1 MDQKKPKVK
10 FYDKDTGEEIS
21 SWGLNPSQLRFW
33 TSKKK
38 YILFSGGYG
47 CGKSLMLTLKA
58 VDMALKYPK
67 NYILMGRRTYP
78 ELRDTLLKEFFN
90 YVPDSLIK
98 DYQKA
103 EGRVVFHNG
112 SEIIFRHLDTIAE
125 SEIRSL
131 NLGCA
136 FIDQGEDISKEVF
149 TGLRGRLRREGI
161 ADEDRKI
168 YITCNPALTW
178 LYADFKQSPDMNP
191 DGTTDYEVIEASTM
205 ENAANLP
212 QSYVD
217 DLLKYPESYKKQYV
231 YGIWDEDL
239 LSNRSVFAR
248 EYLERMRQHIK
259 DPIKTSEGLEIFAE
273 FISGHRYQMGIDA
286 AEGIYEVGVP
296 DSKQKSDETAITITD
311 LTLEEE
317 VASWSGR
324 IPPDIAAEKAIQFA
338 YWYSSSR
345 NPILLIPEMNSIGL
359 ALLNRLNREPSDR
372 IRIYRREE
380 FDKRLGIKKE
390 SEGWRTT
397 RQTKPLLVS
406 RFQELLRL
414 RDPKIRSKKTYEQ
427 LKTFVYTNEANKQGM
442 GAELNF
448 HDDRLISALLSFW
461 EKSPVVEGKV
471 LGNTP
476 IDVDSGMRVKNGKI
490 TMIPQ
495 LQVEKEKHTKWTVN

>member
-1 MDQKKPKVK
+1 MADKLKKVK
-10 FYDKDTGEEIS
+10 FYNKDTGEELS
-21 SWGLNPSQLRFW
+21 SWELNPSQLKFW

-58 VDMALKYPK
+58 VDMAMKYPK

-131 NLGCA
+131 NLGSA
-136 FIDQGEDISKEVF
+136 FIDQGEDISKDVF
-149 TGLRGRLRREGI
+149 TGLRGRLRREGV

-168 YITCNPALTW
+168 CITCNPALTW

-191 DGTTDYEVIEASTM
+191 DGTTDYEVIEASTL
-205 ENAANLP
+205 ENIKNLP
-212 QSYVD
+212 KSYVD
-217 DLLKYPESYKKQYV
+217 DLLKYPEAYKKQYV
-231 YGIWDEDL
+231 YGMWDEDL
-239 LSNRSVFAR
+239 LSNRAVFAR
-248 EYLERMRQHIK
+248 EYLERMRQYVMEPIRIK
-259 DPIKTSEGLEIFAE
+259 EQLEIFAE
-273 FISGHRYQMGIDA
+273 FVPGHKYQMGIDA
-286 AEGIYEVGVP
+286 SEGIYEVGVV

-324 IPPDIAAEKAIQFA
+324 IPPDVAAEKAINFA
-338 YWYSSSR
+338 YWYS
-345 NPILLIPEMNSIGL
+345 NAKYPILLIPEMNSIGL
-359 ALLNRLNREPSDR
+359 ALLNRLNRESSNQ

-397 RQTKPLLVS
+397 RQTKPLLIS
-406 RFQELLRL
+406 HFQELLRL
-414 RDPKIRSKKTYEQ
+414 RDPKARSKKTYEQ
-427 LKTFVYTNEANKQGM
+427 FKSFVYTTDANKQGM
-442 GAELNF
+442 GAELGF
-448 HDDRLISALLSFW
+448 HDDRLISFLLSFW

-471 LGNTP
+471 LGGIP
-476 IDVDSGMRVKNGKI
+476 VEDGMRVKNGKI
-490 TMIPQ
+490 MMIPQ
-495 LQVEKEKHTKWTVN
+495 LQIERERHAKWTVG